1 MKTITF
7 HAMGSKILIAMD
19 TEELHLMD
27 EALKARDWF
36 EEWEESFSRFRL
48 TSELSQ
54 FNRHA
59 GTPQKVS
66 EPFFEVASLAVRV
79 SHETNGLVS
88 PLILNAL
95 QSAGYT
101 EDFENLVNLTDR
113 VLSQSFSSFSNN
125 NQEFALDPEN
135 RTITIPFGTQLDF
148 GGFAKGWAAH
158 QTMLRLQSYAPVLV
172 DAGGDIA
179 VSAPLTDGS
188 AWPIGVAD
196 PTNKENNLELLMIE
210 NGGVATSGRDY
221 RKWFSNHRWQNHLID
236 TRTNLP
242 AETDVL
248 TATVIADN
256 LMIAEM
262 NAKTGVI
269 LGSEEGISKLSKQAG
284 VDYLLVLENGAII
297 KSPGFIEKQ
306 WNLQWN
312 QMTHKL
318 SI

>member
-7 HAMGSKILIAMD
+7 QAMGSKILIAMD

-54 FNRHA
+54 FNRHSGIA
-59 GTPQKVS
+59 QKVS
-66 EPFFEVASLAVRV
+66 EPFFEVASLALNV
-79 SHETNGLVS
+79 SHETDGLIN

-113 VLSQSFSSFSNN
+113 VLSQPITSVENGS
-125 NQEFALDPEN
+125 QEFILDPDEL
-135 RTITIPFGTQLDF
+135 TITIPFGTQLDF

-158 QTMLRLQSYAPVLV
+158 QTMLRLQTLAPVLV

-179 VSAPLTDGS
+179 ISAPLVDGS

-196 PTNKENNLELLMIE
+196 PINKENNLELIMIA

-221 RKWFSNHRWQNHLID
+221 RKWFSNNRWQHHLID
-236 TRTNLP
+236 TRTNQP
-242 AETDVL
+242 AETDVF
-248 TATVIADN
+248 TATVVAKN
-256 LMIAEM
+256 VMIAEM
-262 NAKTGVI
+262 NAKMGVI
-269 LGSEEGISKLSKQAG
+269 LGSEEGTAWLNAQPK
-284 VDYLLVLENGAII
+284 VDYLLVLENGEQV
-297 KSPGFIEKQ
+297 KSAGFIERQ
-306 WNLQWN
+306 WNEKWN
-312 QMTHKL
+312 QITHNL